1 MRDLAL
7 QLQQGFAPDG
17 MGFRGDLA
25 LRRLLAADACNGL
38 EPDILGRLC
47 DVSRTANSGARSTQ
61 NRDGA
66 RAHDQGSLH
75 RSLSSSGVENF
86 QDRTIGGRHSRT
98 TPDGRREQALK
109 FL

>member
-47 DVSRTANSGARSTQ
+47 DVRRTANSGA
-61 NRDGA
+61 
-66 RAHDQGSLH
+66 
-75 RSLSSSGVENF
+75 
-86 QDRTIGGRHSRT
+86 
-98 TPDGRREQALK
+98 
-109 FL
+109 